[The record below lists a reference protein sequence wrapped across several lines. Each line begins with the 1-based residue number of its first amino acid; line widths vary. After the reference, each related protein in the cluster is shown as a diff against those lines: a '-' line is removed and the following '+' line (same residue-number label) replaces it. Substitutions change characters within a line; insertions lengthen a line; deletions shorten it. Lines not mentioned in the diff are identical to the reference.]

1 MHPVV
6 GIDVSRDELVVAVRP
21 STQGAVYPNTAE
33 GHQQLIGQLPEL
45 APFRVLVEPTGGLE
59 RALVEA
65 LEAVGLPVRIGN
77 PYQIRQFARG
87 IGQLAKTDPIDAAVL
102 AHYAEVVEMPEPV
115 RLSTNERGLRDLIE
129 RRRQLRDMH
138 TAELNRRPHMT
149 ERTLP
154 SWERMVAFLD
164 RELEAIEAEIAALVK
179 NDPTLQQKATLMQ
192 TAPGIGPVTSAT
204 LLGRLPELG
213 SVSGGAISALAGVA
227 PYTAQSGKMQGRAM
241 IRGGR
246 ADVRSALYV
255 ATMTAKRFNP
265 VIRAYYDHLIAAHK
279 PHKVAMIACERK
291 LLVILNAMMRDGA
304 CWNPEVVAT

>member
-1 MHPVV
+1 MHPYV
-6 GIDVSRDELVVAVRP
+6 GIDVSRDELVIAVRP
-21 STQGAVYPNTAE
+21 STQRAVYPNTAE
-33 GHQQLIGQLPEL
+33 GHQQLITHLVEL
-45 APFRVLVEPTGGLE
+45 APFRVLVESTGGLE

-65 LEAVGLPVRIGN
+65 LEAAELPVRIGN

-102 AHYAEVVEMPEPV
+102 AHYAEVVELPEPV
-115 RLSTNERGLRDLIE
+115 RMNANERGLRDLIE
-129 RRRQLRDMH
+129 RRRQLQNMH

-149 ERTLP
+149 GRTLP
-154 SWERMVAFLD
+154 SWERTVAFLAG
-164 RELEAIEAEIAALVK
+164 EVKGIEAEIAALVK
-179 NDPTLQQKATLMQ
+179 TDPTLQWKATLMK
-192 TAPGIGPVTSAT
+192 TTPGIGPVSSAT

-213 SVSGGAISALAGVA
+213 SVSREAISALAGLA

-246 ADVRSALYV
+246 ADVRSALFV
-255 ATMTAKRFNP
+255 ATMTAKQFNP

-291 LLVILNAMMRDGA
+291 LLVILNAMIRDGT
-304 CWNPEVVAT
+304 CWNPEAAAT